1 MISIL
6 NDFDMSSRSNN
17 RDVVF
22 LGDAEMLS
30 ASCLIVSLN
39 CYQLLIGNRA
49 ERNSIGRVKAFPNLV
64 GLNIEGIEPS

>member
-1 MISIL
+1 
-6 NDFDMSSRSNN
+6 MSLESNN

-39 CYQLLIGNRA
+39 CYQLLIGDRA
-49 ERNSIGRVKAFPNLV
+49 ESNSIGQVKAFPNLV
-64 GLNIEGIEPS
+64 GFEY

>member
-1 MISIL
+1 
-6 NDFDMSSRSNN
+6 MSLESNN

-39 CYQLLIGNRA
+39 GYQLLIGNRA
-49 ERNSIGRVKAFPNLV
+49 ERNSNGRVKAFPDLV
-64 GLNIEGIEPS
+64 VLNIEGIEPS

>member
-1 MISIL
+1 MIISIW
-6 NDFDMSSRSNN
+6 NDFDVSLRSNN

-39 CYQLLIGNRA
+39 CYKLLVGNRA
-49 ERNSIGRVKAFPNLV
+49 ESDSIGRVKAFPNLV
-64 GLNIEGIEPS
+64 LFEY

>member
-49 ERNSIGRVKAFPNLV
+49 EIYPNGRVKAFPDLV
-64 GLNIEGIEPS
+64 VLNIEGIEPS